1 MKIAMGE
8 ARAEASMISRM
19 HKNGMQSEQIA
30 TVTEKSIEE
39 VREIIDDCENKQ
51 KE

>member
-1 MKIAMGE
+1 LEIAIGE
-8 ARAEASMISRM
+8 ARAEATMI
-19 HKNGMQSEQIA
+19 
-30 TVTEKSIEE
+30 EKSIEE